1 MAIRT
6 IRSSPVAK
14 KDMVKLVSKAA
25 SLIRADPPARKL
37 ARKETPA
44 AMSAAKRVAKFLRR
58 QGARRVL
65 VFGSLVKGTY
75 VAGNSDIDLF
85 FDGVPAGK
93 ESLVTGRTLLA
104 FPDLRLDL
112 RPAGFCE
119 AHFREEIEESGL
131 AI

>member
-1 MAIRT
+1 MRERRI
-6 IRSSPVAK
+6 
-14 KDMVKLVSKAA
+14 SK
-25 SLIRADPPARKL
+25 
-37 ARKETPA
+37 PA
-44 AMSAAKRVAKFLRR
+44 AMGAAKSVAKFLRQ

-75 VAGNSDIDLF
+75 VASTSDIDLF
-85 FDGVPAGK
+85 FEGIPASK
-93 ESLVTGRTLLA
+93 ESLVAGRTLLA

-119 AHFREEIEESGL
+119 EHFREEIEESGL